1 FALGENVATTPG
13 KVIARSD
20 VAEIIQYEPATPDVL
35 KRPLL
40 ICPPWINKFYIM
52 DLRENNSFVH
62 WAVNEGHTVYVIS
75 WANPTPEY
83 KNVGMSTYMKDGVLA
98 AMDQIEAITGE
109 KTINIT
115 GYCI

>member
-1 FALGENVATTPG
+1 
-13 KVIARSD
+13 
-20 VAEIIQYEPATPDVL
+20 
-35 KRPLL
+35 
-40 ICPPWINKFYIM
+40 
-52 DLRENNSFVH
+52 FVH

-115 GYCI
+115 GYCIGGMLTALTLGYLAANKQESRIASATLWATIIDFSDPGDIGVFIDDKIVAAID